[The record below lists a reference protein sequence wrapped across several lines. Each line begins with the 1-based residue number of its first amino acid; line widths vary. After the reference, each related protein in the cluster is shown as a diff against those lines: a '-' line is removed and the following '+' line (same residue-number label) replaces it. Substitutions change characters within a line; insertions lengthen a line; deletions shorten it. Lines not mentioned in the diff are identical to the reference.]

1 MLRYPRSREVTPN
14 SRGGKGHPLV
24 VSLQNQT
31 EHAEAQI
38 QEEFKALHS
47 FLDQQEAARISALRD
62 EKELKDLMI
71 NQQMEEI
78 CDEIVSLTNTIRTV
92 EQEMNSQDV
101 PFLKVKTT

>member
-1 MLRYPRSREVTPN
+1 MMWLQTCDSN
-14 SRGGKGHPLV
+14 GGKGHLLV

-31 EHAEAQI
+31 EHAETQI
-38 QEEFKALHS
+38 KEEFKALHH
-47 FLDQQEAARISALRD
+47 FLDEQEDARISALRD

-78 CDEIVSLTNTIRTV
+78 NDEILSLSNTIRTV

-101 PFLKVKTT
+101 PFLKVKTI

>member
-1 MLRYPRSREVTPN
+1 MGPQTYASN
-14 SRGGKGHPLV
+14 GGKGHLSV

-31 EHAEAQI
+31 EHAETQI
-38 QEEFKALHS
+38 KEEFEALHH
-47 FLDQQEAARISALRD
+47 FLDEQEAARISALRY

-78 CDEIVSLTNTIRTV
+78 DEELLSLSNTIRTA

-101 PFLKVKTT
+101 PFLKVKTI